1 MSRREIQ
8 VPLWDVID
16 AGERILHYT
25 AGKTRTDYES
35 DEILRMAVER
45 VFITIGEAL
54 RRALLIDPNVEITD
68 AAKVIAF
75 RNILAH
81 RYEQI
86 SHDAVWEHIQN
97 HLPLLLAECRYILG
111 QLPA

>member
-1 MSRREIQ
+1 MSRHEIQ
-8 VPLWDVID
+8 VPLWDIVD
-16 AGERILHYT
+16 AGERILRYT
-25 AGKTRTDYES
+25 AGKTRDDYEA

-54 RRALLIDPNVEITD
+54 RRTLLIDPDVGITD

-81 RYEQI
+81 RYERI
-86 SHDAVWEHIQN
+86 SNEDVWAHIQN
-97 HLPLLLAECRYILG
+97 HLPLLLSECRSLLG
-111 QLPA
+111 EFPA

>member
-8 VPLWDVID
+8 VPLWDIVD
-16 AGERILHYT
+16 AGERILRYT
-25 AGKTRTDYES
+25 AGKTRSDYET

-54 RRALLIDPNVEITD
+54 RRALLIDPAVKITD

-81 RYEQI
+81 RYERV
-86 SHDAVWEHIQN
+86 SNDDVWEHIQN
-97 HLPLLLAECRYILG
+97 HLPLLLSECRSLLG
-111 QLPA
+111 ELPA